1 MTKKLLF
8 NWGISD
14 TTGWGI
20 YGMNLLEWGMKSE
33 AFRLIPFHWPPSLL
47 NSINQLRIMQLET
60 FAKSMEG
67 DQSWNSN
74 DIALIHLGNQIQIP
88 TFNSSIKEVGVIFFE
103 SNPVSQ
109 ENIEKLKKLHAV
121 VTGSSWNSEKLTEA
135 GVPNY
140 FQIQG
145 VDTDLF
151 RPQDKRI
158 YTDRFVVF
166 SGGKLE
172 YRKGQDIV
180 LAAFKIFSNKYP
192 DALLINCWRSP
203 WEAPVA
209 HSINF
214 SGLCKEFYPSKDM
227 GQSINDWIRRNGIKD
242 ENFLSLDLIP
252 NILMPEILREVD
264 LAVFPNRCEGGTN
277 LVAMEALS
285 SGVPCAISKNTG
297 HLDLIQGNN
306 CFPLAI
312 QGSVNKVDGL
322 ETCEWGESSVDELVA
337 VMEGAY
343 TKKMQLNQA
352 EIRSSML
359 SCSWKNSIGNL
370 LQYLEKI

>member
-1 MTKKLLF
+1 MKKKLLF
-8 NWGISD
+8 NWGLSD

-20 YGMNLLEWGMKSE
+20 YGMNLLEWGMKSDS
-33 AFRLIPFHWPPSLL
+33 FRLIPFHWPPSLL
-47 NSINQLRIMQLET
+47 YPINQLRIAQLEG
-60 FAKSMEG
+60 FAKSLEG
-67 DQSWNSN
+67 DQSWSAN

-88 TFNSSIKEVGVIFFE
+88 TFNSPIKEVGVTFFE

-109 ENIEKLKKLHAV
+109 ENIDKLKRLHAV
-121 VTGSSWNSEKLTEA
+121 VTGSSWNSQKLAEA
-135 GVPNY
+135 GVPNH

-158 YTDRFVVF
+158 YADRFVVF

-180 LAAFKIFSNKYP
+180 LAAFKIFANKYT

-203 WEAPVA
+203 WEGPVA

-227 GQSINDWIRRNGIKD
+227 GHSINDWIRRNGIKD
-242 ENFLSLDLIP
+242 ENFLTLDLIP
-252 NILMPEILREVD
+252 NILMPEIFREVD

-285 SGVPCAISKNTG
+285 SGVPCAISMNTG
-297 HLDLIQGNN
+297 HLDLIRKGN
-306 CFPLAI
+306 CFPLTA
-312 QGSVNKVDGL
+312 QGRVNKAEGL
-322 ETCEWGESSVDELVA
+322 ETSEWGESSVDELVA

-343 TKKMQLNQA
+343 LKRAQLNQT
-352 EIRSSML
+352 EIRSSMIP
-359 SCSWKNSIGNL
+359 CSWKNSIGNL
-370 LQYLEKI
+370 LHYLDRV